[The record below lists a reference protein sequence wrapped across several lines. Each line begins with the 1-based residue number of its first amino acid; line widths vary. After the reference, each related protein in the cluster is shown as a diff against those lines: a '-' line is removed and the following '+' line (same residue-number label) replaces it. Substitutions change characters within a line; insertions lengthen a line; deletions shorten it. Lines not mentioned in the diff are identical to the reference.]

1 MINLDE
7 FGMMPIEIQ
16 KEIARKEK
24 ERRREKGITQEEMAR
39 RANLSLSSLRRSLS
53 SLRRFEQTGEISF
66 AALIRIGSVLDDEK
80 AFLGLFAPQEFKTM
94 KELLDA
100 KRRKG

>member
-7 FGMMPIEIQ
+7 FGLMPMEIQ
-16 KEIARKEK
+16 KKIARKEK
-24 ERRREKGITQEEMAR
+24 ERRKDKGLTQEELAR
-39 RANLSLSSLRRSLS
+39 RAGLSLS

-66 AALIRIGSVLDDEK
+66 ASLVRIGSILDDEK
-80 AFLGLFAPQEFKTM
+80 AFLDLFAPQEYQTM

>member
-7 FGMMPIEIQ
+7 FGLMPMEIQ

-24 ERRREKGITQEEMAR
+24 ARRKDKGLTQEELAR
-39 RANLSLSSLRRSLS
+39 RAGLSLA

-66 AALIRIGSVLDDEK
+66 ASLVRIGSVLDDEK
-80 AFLGLFAPQEFKTM
+80 AFLDLFAPQEYQTM
-94 KELLDA
+94 KELLNA

>member
-7 FGMMPIEIQ
+7 FGLMPIEIQ

-24 ERRREKGITQEEMAR
+24 ERRKKKGITQKELAQ
-39 RANLSLSSLRRSLS
+39 RADLSLS

-66 AALIRIGSVLDDEK
+66 ASLVRIGSVLDDEQ
-80 AFLGLFAPQEFKTM
+80 AFLGLFAPQEYQTM
-94 KELLDA
+94 KELMDA
-100 KRRKG
+100 KH

>member
-7 FGMMPIEIQ
+7 FGLMPMEIQ

-24 ERRREKGITQEEMAR
+24 ERRKDRGLTQEELAR
-39 RANLSLSSLRRSLS
+39 RAGLSLS

-66 AALIRIGSVLDDEK
+66 ASLVRIGSVLDDEK
-80 AFLGLFAPQEFKTM
+80 AFLDLFAPQEYQTM

>member
-7 FGMMPIEIQ
+7 FGLMPMEIQ

-24 ERRREKGITQEEMAR
+24 ERRKDKGLTQEELAR
-39 RANLSLSSLRRSLS
+39 RAGLSLS

-66 AALIRIGSVLDDEK
+66 ASLVRIGSVLDDEK
-80 AFLGLFAPQEFKTM
+80 AFLDLFAHQEYQTM
-94 KELLDA
+94 KELLNA

>member
-7 FGMMPIEIQ
+7 FGLMPMEIQ

-24 ERRREKGITQEEMAR
+24 ARRKDKGLTQEELAR
-39 RANLSLSSLRRSLS
+39 RAGLSLS

-66 AALIRIGSVLDDEK
+66 ASLVRIGSVLDDEK
-80 AFLGLFAPQEFKTM
+80 AFLDLFAPQEYQTM
-94 KELLDA
+94 KELLNA

>member
-7 FGMMPIEIQ
+7 FGLMPIEIQ

-24 ERRREKGITQEEMAR
+24 ERRKKKGITQKELAQ
-39 RANLSLSSLRRSLS
+39 RADLSLS

-66 AALIRIGSVLDDEK
+66 ASLVRIGSVLDDEK
-80 AFLGLFAPQEFKTM
+80 AFLELFAPQEYQTM
-94 KELLDA
+94 KELMDA
-100 KRRKG
+100 KH

>member
-7 FGMMPIEIQ
+7 FGLMPIEIQ

-24 ERRREKGITQEEMAR
+24 ERRKKKGITQKELAQ
-39 RANLSLSSLRRSLS
+39 RADLSLS

-66 AALIRIGSVLDDEK
+66 G
-80 AFLGLFAPQEFKTM
+80 P
-94 KELLDA
+94 
-100 KRRKG
+100 

>member
-1 MINLDE
+1 MVNLDE
-7 FGMMPIEIQ
+7 FGLMPMEIQ

-24 ERRREKGITQEEMAR
+24 ARRKDKGLTQEELAR
-39 RANLSLSSLRRSLS
+39 RAGLSLS

-66 AALIRIGSVLDDEK
+66 ASLVRIGSVLDDEK
-80 AFLGLFAPQEFKTM
+80 AFLDLFAPQEYQTM

>member
-7 FGMMPIEIQ
+7 FGLMPMEIQ

-24 ERRREKGITQEEMAR
+24 ARRKDKGLTQEELAR
-39 RANLSLSSLRRSLS
+39 RAGLSLA

-66 AALIRIGSVLDDEK
+66 ASLVKIGSVLDDEK
-80 AFLGLFAPQEFKTM
+80 AFLDLFAPQEYQTM

>member
-7 FGMMPIEIQ
+7 FGLMPM
-16 KEIARKEK
+16 EIA
-24 ERRREKGITQEEMAR
+24 
-39 RANLSLSSLRRSLS
+39 

-66 AALIRIGSVLDDEK
+66 ASLVRIGSVLDDEK
-80 AFLGLFAPQEFKTM
+80 AFLDLFAPQEYQTM
-94 KELLDA
+94 KELLNA

>member
-7 FGMMPIEIQ
+7 FGLMPMEIQ

-24 ERRREKGITQEEMAR
+24 ERRKEKGLTQEELAR
-39 RANLSLSSLRRSLS
+39 RAGLSLS

-66 AALIRIGSVLDDEK
+66 ASLVRIGSVLDDEK
-80 AFLGLFAPQEFKTM
+80 AFLDLFAPQEYQTM

>member
-7 FGMMPIEIQ
+7 FGLMPMEIQ

-24 ERRREKGITQEEMAR
+24 ERRKDKGLTQEELAR
-39 RANLSLSSLRRSLS
+39 RAGLSLS

-66 AALIRIGSVLDDEK
+66 ASLVRIGSVLDDEK
-80 AFLGLFAPQEFKTM
+80 AFLDLFAPQEYQTM
-94 KELLDA
+94 KELLNA

>member
-39 RANLSLSSLRRSLS
+39 RADLSLS

>member
-7 FGMMPIEIQ
+7 FGLMPMEIQ

-24 ERRREKGITQEEMAR
+24 ARRKDKGLTQEELAR
-39 RANLSLSSLRRSLS
+39 RAGLSLA

-66 AALIRIGSVLDDEK
+66 ASLVRIGSVLDDEK
-80 AFLGLFAPQEFKTM
+80 AFLDPFAPQEYQTM

>member
-7 FGMMPIEIQ
+7 FGLMPMEIQ

-24 ERRREKGITQEEMAR
+24 VRRKDKGLTQEELAR
-39 RANLSLSSLRRSLS
+39 RAGLSLS

-66 AALIRIGSVLDDEK
+66 ASLVRIGSVLDDEK
-80 AFLGLFAPQEFKTM
+80 AFLDLFAPQEYQTM

>member
-7 FGMMPIEIQ
+7 FGLMPMEIQ

-24 ERRREKGITQEEMAR
+24 ERRKDKGLTQEELAR
-39 RANLSLSSLRRSLS
+39 RAGLSLA

-66 AALIRIGSVLDDEK
+66 ASLVRIGSVLDDEK
-80 AFLGLFAPQEFKTM
+80 AFLDLFAPQEYQTM

>member
-7 FGMMPIEIQ
+7 FGLMPMEIQ

-24 ERRREKGITQEEMAR
+24 ARRKDKGLTQEELAR
-39 RANLSLSSLRRSLS
+39 RAGLSLS

-66 AALIRIGSVLDDEK
+66 ASLVRIGSVLDDEK
-80 AFLGLFAPQEFKTM
+80 AFLDLFAPQEYQTM

>member
-7 FGMMPIEIQ
+7 FGLMPMEIQ

-24 ERRREKGITQEEMAR
+24 ARRKDKGLTQEELAR
-39 RANLSLSSLRRSLS
+39 RAGLSLA

-66 AALIRIGSVLDDEK
+66 ASLVRIGSVLDDEK
-80 AFLGLFAPQEFKTM
+80 AFLDLFAPQEYQTM

>member
-7 FGMMPIEIQ
+7 FGLMPMEIQ

-24 ERRREKGITQEEMAR
+24 ERRKEKGLTQKELAR
-39 RANLSLSSLRRSLS
+39 RAGLSLS

-66 AALIRIGSVLDDEK
+66 ASLVRIGSVLDDEK
-80 AFLGLFAPQEFKTM
+80 AFLDLFAPQEYQTM

>member
-7 FGMMPIEIQ
+7 LGLMPMEIQ

-24 ERRREKGITQEEMAR
+24 ARRKDKGLTQEELAR
-39 RANLSLSSLRRSLS
+39 RAGLSLA

-66 AALIRIGSVLDDEK
+66 ASLVRIGSVLDDEK
-80 AFLGLFAPQEFKTM
+80 AFLDLFAPQEYQTM
-94 KELLDA
+94 KELLNA